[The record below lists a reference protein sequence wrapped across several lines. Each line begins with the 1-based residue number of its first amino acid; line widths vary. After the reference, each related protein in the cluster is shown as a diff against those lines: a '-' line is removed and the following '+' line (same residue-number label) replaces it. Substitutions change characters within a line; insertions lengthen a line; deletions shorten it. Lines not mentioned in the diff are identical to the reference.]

1 MRHLELKIPPVV
13 LVLLTGAAMA
23 WVANLAGT
31 ARWAFAG
38 PRPLAGLFVAAGAF
52 VAALGVVKFRRRN
65 TTVDPRKPAAAG
77 VLVTSGI
84 YRWTRNPMYLG
95 LLALLVGWGVVLA
108 NAVAFLVVAGFA
120 GYLTRLQ
127 IVPEERAL
135 AERFP
140 AEFAAYRARVRRW
153 C

>member
-1 MRHLELKIPPVV
+1 MRFLELKIPPVV
-13 LVLLTGAAMA
+13 LTLLAGAG
-23 WVANLAGT
+23 VANLAAT
-31 ARWAFAG
+31 AAWAFAG
-38 PRPLAGLFVAAGAF
+38 PRPLGGLFVAAGAF
-52 VAALGVVKFRRRN
+52 VAALGVVEFRRWN
-65 TTVDPRKPAAAG
+65 TTIDPRKPAAAG

-95 LLALLVGWGVVLA
+95 LLALLTGWGVVLG
-108 NAVAFLVVAGFA
+108 NAAALLVVAGFA
-120 GYLTRLQ
+120 GYLTRFQ